1 MPAAPIF
8 SVLILLCLPLALSG
22 NRVIAA
28 DTEQIVRTVCAQCH
42 GLDGNSVVAT
52 YPKLAGHPA
61 AYIAKQINDF
71 IAGTRHHELMSPVIA
86 KLAPEEIDGL
96 AAYFSR
102 QKAAAGQPGPAE
114 NATLRRIGELLYTI
128 GNPKTGLPS
137 CDGCHSP
144 DASGGGRFPRLA
156 GQHRDYLV
164 KQLNDIRD
172 GRRNSSS
179 LMRAVAERMSELEIR
194 AMAIYLS
201 GL

>member
-71 IAGTRHHELMSPVIA
+71 IAGTRHHELMSKDLKKRGWSFVGPTTMYA
-86 KLAPEEIDGL
+86 FMQAMGL
-96 AAYFSR
+96 VNDHI
-102 QKAAAGQPGPAE
+102 E
-114 NATLRRIGELLYTI
+114 
-128 GNPKTGLPS
+128 
-137 CDGCHSP
+137 GC
-144 DASGGGRFPRLA
+144 
-156 GQHRDYLV
+156 
-164 KQLNDIRD
+164 
-172 GRRNSSS
+172 
-179 LMRAVAERMSELEIR
+179 EREP
-194 AMAIYLS
+194 
-201 GL
+201 